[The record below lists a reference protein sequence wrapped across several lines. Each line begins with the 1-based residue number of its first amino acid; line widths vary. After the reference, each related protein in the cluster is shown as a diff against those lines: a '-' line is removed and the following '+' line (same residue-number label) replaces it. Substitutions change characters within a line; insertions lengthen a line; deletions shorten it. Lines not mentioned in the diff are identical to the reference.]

1 MNKYPLSMIFAVTLT
16 LVSCNNDNE
25 SAITDN
31 GPVVAQVNASIE
43 GTMTRVAGTDWAT
56 GDCIGISTVTDGLTQ
71 YENIP
76 YRYTGTKFVSTDNAI
91 YYQDAQEQVIFN
103 AYYPFDGPASIIPA
117 SIEATTTA
125 DYQTAE
131 NQPKIDFLF
140 AVGATASKAEPTV
153 NFTGEHAF
161 RHRMSQITL
170 TFIEGTDMSFPGSLS
185 GYKLKNLRLSGKFKP
200 SDGTTQTK
208 EETTDLG
215 ITLSNVETEYVESK
229 NQDQYTASPVILF
242 PQDMGGKIGIEV
254 TVDGQ
259 TYKATLTIPES
270 KSALEAGNNYTWPVT
285 VSKTGM
291 SVGQAEI
298 KDWKPVQGEGTT
310 AMM

>member
-1 MNKYPLSMIFAVTLT
+1 MIFAAVLALAACT
-16 LVSCNNDNE
+16 NDNE
-25 SAITDN
+25 PATPDN
-31 GPVVAQVNASIE
+31 GPVAAQVNASIE
-43 GTMTRVAGTDWAT
+43 GTMTRASGTQWAT
-56 GDCIGISTVTDGLTQ
+56 DDCIGISTVTDGLTQ

-76 YRYTGTKFVSTDNAI
+76 YRYTGTKFVSMDYAI
-91 YYQDAQEQVIFN
+91 YYQDAQEQVKFN
-103 AYYPFDGPASIIPA
+103 AYYPFGGTAGFIIPT
-117 SIEATTTA
+117 SIEATTSA

-131 NQPKIDFLF
+131 NQHKIDFLF
-140 AVGATASKAEPTV
+140 AEGAIASWANPTV

-170 TFIEGTDMSFPGSLS
+170 TFIEGTDMSFSGSLS
-185 GYKLKNLRLSGKFKP
+185 GYKLKNLRLSGEFKP

-208 EETTDLG
+208 EGTTDLG

-242 PQDMGGKIGIEV
+242 PQDMSGEIGLEV

-259 TYKATLTIPES
+259 TYSATLTIPNG
-270 KSALEAGNNYTWPVT
+270 KKALEAGNNYTWPVT
-285 VSKTGM
+285 VSKTRM

-298 KDWKPVQGEGTT
+298 EDWTPVPGDGIT
-310 AMM
+310 ATM